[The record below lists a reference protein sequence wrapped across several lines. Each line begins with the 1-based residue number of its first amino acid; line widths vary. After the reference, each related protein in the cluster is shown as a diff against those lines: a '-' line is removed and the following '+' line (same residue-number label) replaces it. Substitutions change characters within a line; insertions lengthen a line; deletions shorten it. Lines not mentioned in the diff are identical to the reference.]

1 MEKRGTHGPVEG
13 GRRELLLGRA
23 VLIDVSPLA
32 ELRVR

>member
-1 MEKRGTHGPVEG
+1 MERWREGG

-23 VLIDVSPLA
+23 VLIDVSLLA